1 MAGRVQIAALGEL
14 SDSLSINPS
23 FSFFTKRY
31 SRYTNYATE
40 NYKISFPEGVYTDD
54 FLDVPIPQRYGDIL
68 QDITISFVVNPT
80 HVSNLGSNLSPI
92 DIFGISV
99 IDYVELYVGDQKID
113 TITSDD
119 IFIEREFKIPESY
132 RSSVD
137 ALHGKHFQG
146 SSDREFLQEFY
157 DGQYNTQGID
167 PFTND
172 EYRIGIP
179 FYFHRRPGH
188 GFPLCALREQELSLR
203 IKLRPTI
210 DVIFATQEL
219 FGDNIWDP
227 RANNQLTERLELSNF
242 KVNLD
247 IVHLNAVERSML
259 QNRPMNILF
268 EQHQRNHFQ
277 IEPQSKVGD
286 FKLEFKNCVKE
297 LFFIA
302 KKIGKWS
309 ETDISIL
316 DQLRQLDDYTKAQ
329 ESTLTILKQIPVWG
343 GMIWSILDN
352 IVGKSASVRES
363 EIDTILQSIYWTQT
377 EVDILNALKDPN
389 IDPATEASHIATL
402 KQYLDSLPG
411 QVLGI
416 QSTADTTLKEL
427 QGELNPTT
435 RNVKVEILLNL
446 GGIWGETETG
456 LLNLLRTPGLPE
468 ESLYIFG
475 LRAYVKFI
483 SYYLPGLDAL
493 KPGTPEQIEVV
504 NKLKE
509 FLDITKITYDILKYG
524 LKYTIQQLPGKTAYI
539 RGLMIDAILQRSS
552 GLSYPDGLDSLRV
565 NPGNNETIIQEQRQ
579 TIINNVIYLGG
590 LLDLNTT
597 ILTNLD
603 SLGGEDV
610 IGLRQDTVNGL
621 LTITGYWTQPQIDL
635 LNLLAEEDDQTTR
648 EGYVQTLSTYVN
660 AQTPQ
665 DSLYVNTLIND
676 NLTDLDGETNQAVR
690 EGIVGALLLI
700 ESFWTQTE
708 TDILNALKDPILAL
722 GGTPQEDAYISQLRI
737 FADAKFVGLKLLVEG
752 MVGSDNTTGIVPTEL
767 PLASFERRFAN
778 VEVLR
783 GIPIWGDDIIK
794 LVLNYDS
801 APSTYAPILTGYLQ
815 GVQSG
820 IPALIVQIN
829 ILKAGI
835 NGVLNSLPSDPVER
849 DITILTL
856 ATLREWTDEEF
867 YYLSLL
873 RVPTPNDGAYVAA
886 LQNLTSDVSV
896 MTRYSQFEQNQIIDG
911 IISRNIWGQA
921 YFALNILRLITPGF
935 VGEQNAINELV
946 TYLQGLSGD
955 YTTEIAT
962 LNSLGSLTAE
972 YRYAAVLQLEN
983 LEDVWGEQERF
994 RLLELR
1000 IAGSVNHA
1008 DYIDNN
1014 IIAYLI
1020 ALSGTIDILTND
1032 IGQGTATS
1040 TTLQDSPISP
1050 IKIAAWGG
1058 YFYYLLENLKNPA
1071 ITQTV
1076 IDDSITALT
1085 TYINLTSL
1093 SEERNTNLQ
1102 FLITQITV
1110 KYPEP
1115 IFNKWI
1121 RAKKNVP
1128 LMYSKQRTTTLEC
1141 DGVKILDEITGSNMF
1156 LSASIPN
1163 LYHKRSPNFRNIN
1176 TYSFALYPDE
1186 LRPSGHLNFSTIKD
1200 AKIHMELEYDGAHG
1214 AFDFDDNLIQSFGI
1228 DPIYFPKQVIII
1240 AKSYN
1245 MMIIRNGKMQ
1255 IIY

>member
-68 QDITISFVVNPT
+68 QDITLSFVVNPT

-137 ALHGKHFQG
+137 ALHGRHFQG

-203 IKLRPTI
+203 IKLRPTT

-219 FGDNIWDP
+219 FGDNLWDP

-247 IVHLNAVERSML
+247 IVHLNTVERSML

-268 EQHQRNHFQ
+268 EQRQRNNFQ

-302 KKIGKWS
+302 KKVGKWS
-309 ETDISIL
+309 DADISIL

-343 GMIWSILDN
+343 GMIGSILDN
-352 IVGKSASVRES
+352 LVGESADVRVS
-363 EIDTILQSIYWTQT
+363 AIDTILQSIYWTPV
-377 EVDILNALKDPN
+377 EVDKLDALKDPN
-389 IDPATEASHIATL
+389 IDPVTEASHISAL
-402 KQYLDSLPG
+402 KQYLNSLPG
-411 QVLGI
+411 QLLGI

-427 QGELNPTT
+427 EGELNLTT
-435 RNVKVEILLNL
+435 RNSKVDILLNL
-446 GGIWGETETG
+446 EGIWGETETG

-475 LRAYVKFI
+475 LRAYVKFA

-504 NKLKE
+504 DKLRE
-509 FLDITKITYDILKYG
+509 FLDSTKITYDILKYG
-524 LKYTIQQLPGKTAYI
+524 LKYTVQQLPGKTAYI
-539 RGLMIDAILQRSS
+539 RGLMIDAILKQSN
-552 GLSYPDGLDSLRV
+552 GLLTSYTTELDSLRE
-565 NPGNNETIIQEQRQ
+565 NPGNTESKIEEQRQ
-579 TIINNVIYLGG
+579 NIVNIVIYLGG
-590 LLDLNTT
+590 LLDLKTT

-610 IGLRQDTVNGL
+610 LGLRQDTVNGL
-621 LTITGYWTQPQIDL
+621 LTIQNFWTQTQIDL
-635 LNLLAEEDDQTTR
+635 LNLLAEETDQTTR
-648 EGYVQTLSTYVN
+648 EGYVLTLSTYVE

-665 DSLYVNTLIND
+665 DSLYVNTLINE
-676 NLTDLDGETNQAVR
+676 NLTALDDETTQFVR
-690 EGIVGALLLI
+690 EGIVDALLLL
-700 ESFWTQTE
+700 ETFWTQTE
-708 TDILNALKDPILAL
+708 KDILNALKDPILAL
-722 GGTPQEDAYISQLRI
+722 GGTPEEDAYISQLRI
-737 FADAKFVGLKLLVEG
+737 FTDAKLVGLKLLLEG
-752 MVGSDNTTGIVPTEL
+752 MTGRENITGIIPTEF
-767 PLASFERRFAN
+767 PLNPFERRYAN

-794 LVLNYDS
+794 LVRNYTHD
-801 APSTYAPILTGYLQ
+801 AHGPTLTGYLQ
-815 GVQSG
+815 GVLSG
-820 IPALIVQIN
+820 IPTLIVQMN
-829 ILKAGI
+829 VLKAGI
-835 NGVLNSLPSDPVER
+835 NGVLDNFQSTDDPVER
-849 DITILTL
+849 DRTVLIL

-867 YYLSLL
+867 YYLNLL
-873 RVPTPNDGAYVAA
+873 RVPSVNDGAYVAA

-911 IISRNIWGQA
+911 IISQNIWGEA
-921 YFALNILRLITPGF
+921 YFALNALRLITPGF
-935 VGEQNAINELV
+935 IGEANVINVLVG
-946 TYLQGLSGD
+946 YLQQLGGQQSVIDILNNIPTITN
-955 YTTEIAT
+955 TTQ
-962 LNSLGSLTAE
+962 
-972 YRYAAVLQLEN
+972 RAVAVSQLQELEGI
-983 LEDVWGEQERF
+983 WGQTE
-994 RLLELR
+994 LLLLQQLFVV
-1000 IAGSVNHA
+1000 GSVNHA

-1014 IIAYLI
+1014 IIFHLNN
-1020 ALSGTIDILTND
+1020 LSSTIETDLLVD
-1032 IGQGTATS
+1032 IGGGNASSTS
-1040 TTLQDSPISP
+1040 LQNSP

-1058 YFYYLLENLKNPA
+1058 YFYYLIENLKSPA

-1085 TYINLTSL
+1085 TYVNLTSL

-1128 LMYSKQRTTTLEC
+1128 LIYSKQRTTTLDC
-1141 DGVKILDEITGSNMF
+1141 DGVKILDETTGSNMF

-1186 LRPSGHLNFSTIKD
+1186 LRPSGHLNFSTVKD
-1200 AKIHMELEYDGAHG
+1200 ARVHMELEYDGAHG

-1245 MMIIRNGKMQ
+1245 MMIIRNGKLQ